1 MPVELTIR
9 AMDGPC
15 SGRLSSFGFSGTI
28 AHGLFLNQRHSRQIL
43 VYFRYSNDLISQYR
57 D

>member
-28 AHGLFLNQRHSRQIL
+28 THGAFASLG
-43 VYFRYSNDLISQYR
+43 VCWR
-57 D
+57 DGMEANWGS